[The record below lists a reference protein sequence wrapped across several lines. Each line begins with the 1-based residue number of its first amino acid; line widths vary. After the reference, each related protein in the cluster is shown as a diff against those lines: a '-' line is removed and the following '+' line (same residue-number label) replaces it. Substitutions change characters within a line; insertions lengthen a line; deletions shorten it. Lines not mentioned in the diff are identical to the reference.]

1 MNNVS
6 ESQTILQNNDLSNVK
21 YKRASYLKFIIF
33 SAIGV
38 FMFFISININGVKS
52 IPIDHLVSFIRKIP
66 FVEPYYGIIIT
77 MLGGVYPFISKTWN
91 KNKTEIVFSFIK
103 LLAIPFVIMAYF
115 KLGPAN
121 FHKPNMLPF
130 SYRLLTQVAILIP
143 IGALCLSFLIDYG
156 LMAFV
161 GIFMRYIMRP
171 IWKTPGMSSIDA
183 LASFIGSYS
192 VGLLITNKVYK
203 EGFYSTK
210 EACIIATGFS
220 TVSTT
225 FMVVVAKTLGVI
237 DKWNIYFWGT
247 LAITF
252 IVTAI
257 TVRLYPLRNKS
268 NKGYLNRDVIQE
280 PKFTGGNIFKKALD
294 EGVNVA
300 DKQDNF
306 LNGILKN
313 LKEGLLISISVMPN
327 FMAITF
333 IGLLIVNYTPLFDFI
348 SYIFL
353 PFTKLLGLG
362 DEAYT
367 VAKACSITIVE
378 MFSSSS
384 IIMDSSQL
392 AKSVIAI
399 VCVSEILY
407 FAAPI
412 PCMLATD
419 IPIRIRDIIVIWIE
433 RIIFSL
439 ILAVP
444 FAYLFLI

>member
-6 ESQTILQNNDLSNVK
+6 NSQSVLKTIK
-21 YKRASYLKFIIF
+21 YSKSSYFKFF
-33 SAIGV
+33 LLSAIGV
-38 FMFFISININGVKS
+38 FMFFITININGVKS
-52 IPIDHLVSFIRKIP
+52 IPIDHLVSLIRKIP
-66 FVEPYYGIIIT
+66 FIEPYYGIIIT
-77 MLGGVYPFISKTWN
+77 MIGGVFPFINKSWN

-115 KLGPAN
+115 KLGPAD

-130 SYRLLTQVAILIP
+130 SYRLLTQVAVLIP
-143 IGALCLSFLIDYG
+143 IGAVCLSFLIDYG

-203 EGFYSTK
+203 EGYYSTK

-225 FMVVVAKTLGVI
+225 FMVVVAKTLGII

-257 TVRLYPLRNKS
+257 TVRLYPLRSKS
-268 NKGYLNRDVIQE
+268 DNEE
-280 PKFTGGNIFKKALD
+280 PKFTGGNIFSKALD
-294 EGVNVA
+294 EGVKVA
-300 DKQDNF
+300 DKSNNF
-306 LNGILKN
+306 LDNILKN
-313 LKEGLLISISVMPN
+313 LKEGLLISISIMPN

-333 IGLLIVNYTPLFDFI
+333 IGLLIVNYTPLFDFV

>member
-6 ESQTILQNNDLSNVK
+6 KTILKENDLSNIK
-21 YKRASYLKFIIF
+21 YNKSSYFKFIIF
-33 SAIGV
+33 SVVGV

-52 IPIDHLVSFIRKIP
+52 IPIDHLVSFIRNIP

-77 MLGGVYPFISKTWN
+77 MFGGIYPFINKSWN
-91 KNKTEIVFSFIK
+91 KNKTEIVFSIIK
-103 LLAIPFVIMAYF
+103 LLAIPFIIMAYF
-115 KLGPAN
+115 KLGPAD

-268 NKGYLNRDVIQE
+268 NRGYLNRDVIEE

-294 EGVNVA
+294 EGVKVA

>member
-6 ESQTILQNNDLSNVK
+6 NSQSVIKDNDLTIK
-21 YKRASYLKFIIF
+21 YSKSSYLKFFIL
-33 SAIGV
+33 SAVGV
-38 FMFFISININGVKS
+38 FMFFITININGVKS
-52 IPIDHLVSFIRKIP
+52 IPIDHLVSLIRKIP

-77 MLGGVYPFISKTWN
+77 MIGGVFPFINKSWN

-115 KLGPAN
+115 KLGPAD

-130 SYRLLTQVAILIP
+130 SYRLLTQVAVLIP
-143 IGALCLSFLIDYG
+143 IGAVCLSFLIDYG

-203 EGFYSTK
+203 DGYYSAK

-225 FMVVVAKTLGVI
+225 FMVVVAKTLGII

-257 TVRLYPLRNKS
+257 TVRLYPLRSKS
-268 NKGYLNRDVIQE
+268 DKGYLNRDVIEE
-280 PKFTGGNIFKKALD
+280 PKFTGGNIFSKALY
-294 EGVNVA
+294 EGVKAA
-300 DKQDNF
+300 DKSNNF
-306 LNGILKN
+306 LDNILKN
-313 LKEGLLISISVMPN
+313 LKEGLLISISIMPN

-333 IGLLIVNYTPLFDFI
+333 IGLLIVNYTPLFDFV

-384 IIMDSSQL
+384 IIMDSSKL

-412 PCMLATD
+412 PCMLAAD

-444 FAYLFLI
+444 FAYFFLI

>member
-1 MNNVS
+1 
-6 ESQTILQNNDLSNVK
+6 
-21 YKRASYLKFIIF
+21 
-33 SAIGV
+33 
-38 FMFFISININGVKS
+38 
-52 IPIDHLVSFIRKIP
+52 
-66 FVEPYYGIIIT
+66 
-77 MLGGVYPFISKTWN
+77 
-91 KNKTEIVFSFIK
+91 
-103 LLAIPFVIMAYF
+103 
-115 KLGPAN
+115 
-121 FHKPNMLPF
+121 
-130 SYRLLTQVAILIP
+130 
-143 IGALCLSFLIDYG
+143 
-156 LMAFV
+156 
-161 GIFMRYIMRP
+161 
-171 IWKTPGMSSIDA
+171 
-183 LASFIGSYS
+183 
-192 VGLLITNKVYK
+192 
-203 EGFYSTK
+203 
-210 EACIIATGFS
+210 
-220 TVSTT
+220 
-225 FMVVVAKTLGVI
+225 
-237 DKWNIYFWGT
+237 
-247 LAITF
+247 
-252 IVTAI
+252 
-257 TVRLYPLRNKS
+257 
-268 NKGYLNRDVIQE
+268 
-280 PKFTGGNIFKKALD
+280 
-294 EGVNVA
+294 
-300 DKQDNF
+300 
-306 LNGILKN
+306 
-313 LKEGLLISISVMPN
+313 MPN

-333 IGLLIVNYTPLFDFI
+333 IGLLIVNYTPLFDFV

>member
-6 ESQTILQNNDLSNVK
+6 NSQTVLQNNDLSNIK
-21 YKRASYLKFIIF
+21 YSKSSYFKFIIF

-38 FMFFISININGVKS
+38 FMFFITININGVKS
-52 IPIDHLVSFIRKIP
+52 IPIDHLVSLIRKIP

-77 MLGGVYPFISKTWN
+77 MFGGVYPFISKTWN
-91 KNKTEIVFSFIK
+91 KNKTEMVFSFIK

-115 KLGPAN
+115 KLGPAD

-130 SYRLLTQVAILIP
+130 SYRLLTQVAVLIP
-143 IGALCLSFLIDYG
+143 IGAVCLSFLIDYG

-203 EGFYSTK
+203 EGF
-210 EACIIATGFS
+210 
-220 TVSTT
+220 
-225 FMVVVAKTLGVI
+225 MVVVAKTLGII

-268 NKGYLNRDVIQE
+268 DKGYLNRDVIEE
-280 PKFTGGNIFKKALD
+280 PKFTGGNIFSKALD
-294 EGVNVA
+294 EGVKVA
-300 DKQDNF
+300 DKQNNF
-306 LNGILKN
+306 LDNILKN
-313 LKEGLLISISVMPN
+313 LKEGLLISISIMPN

-333 IGLLIVNYTPLFDFI
+333 IGLLIVNYTPLFDFV

>member
-6 ESQTILQNNDLSNVK
+6 NSQSVLKDNDLTIK
-21 YKRASYLKFIIF
+21 YSKSSYLKFFIL
-33 SAIGV
+33 SAVGV
-38 FMFFISININGVKS
+38 FMFFITININGVKS
-52 IPIDHLVSFIRKIP
+52 IPIDHLVTLIRKIP
-66 FVEPYYGIIIT
+66 FFEPYYGIIIT
-77 MLGGVYPFISKTWN
+77 MIGGVFPFINKSWN

-115 KLGPAN
+115 KLGPAD

-130 SYRLLTQVAILIP
+130 SYRLLTQVAVLIP
-143 IGALCLSFLIDYG
+143 IGAVCLSFLIDYG

-203 EGFYSTK
+203 DGYYSTK
-210 EACIIATGFS
+210 EAYIIATGFS

-225 FMVVVAKTLGVI
+225 FMVVVAKTLGII

-257 TVRLYPLRNKS
+257 TVRLYPLRSKS
-268 NKGYLNRDVIQE
+268 DKGYLNRDVIEE
-280 PKFTGGNIFKKALD
+280 PKFIGGNIFSKALD
-294 EGVNVA
+294 EGVKVA
-300 DKQDNF
+300 DKQNNF
-306 LNGILKN
+306 LDNILKN
-313 LKEGLLISISVMPN
+313 LKEGLLISISIMPN

-333 IGLLIVNYTPLFDFI
+333 IGLLIVNYTPLFDFV

>member
-6 ESQTILQNNDLSNVK
+6 KTILKENDLSNIK
-21 YKRASYLKFIIF
+21 YNKSSYFKFIIF
-33 SAIGV
+33 SVVGV

-77 MLGGVYPFISKTWN
+77 MFGGVYPFINKSWN
-91 KNKTEIVFSFIK
+91 KNKTEIVFSIIK
-103 LLAIPFVIMAYF
+103 LLAIPFIIMAYF
-115 KLGPAN
+115 KLGPAD

-225 FMVVVAKTLGVI
+225 FMVVVAKTLGII

-257 TVRLYPLRNKS
+257 TVRLYPLRSKS
-268 NKGYLNRDVIQE
+268 NRGYLNRDVIEE

-294 EGVNVA
+294 EGVKVV

-444 FAYLFLI
+444 FVYLFLI

>member
-6 ESQTILQNNDLSNVK
+6 KTILKENDLSNIK
-21 YKRASYLKFIIF
+21 YNKSSYFKFIIF
-33 SAIGV
+33 SVVGV

-52 IPIDHLVSFIRKIP
+52 IPIDHLVNFIRNIP

-77 MLGGVYPFISKTWN
+77 MFGGIYPFINKSWN
-91 KNKTEIVFSFIK
+91 KNKTEIVFSIIK
-103 LLAIPFVIMAYF
+103 LLAIPFIIMAYF
-115 KLGPAN
+115 KLGPAD

-225 FMVVVAKTLGVI
+225 FMVVVAKTLGII

-268 NKGYLNRDVIQE
+268 NRGYLNRDVIEE

-294 EGVNVA
+294 EGVKVA

-444 FAYLFLI
+444 FAYLFWG

>member
-6 ESQTILQNNDLSNVK
+6 KTIVQNNDLSNAK
-21 YKRASYLKFIIF
+21 YKRASYLKFIVF

-52 IPIDHLVSFIRKIP
+52 IPIDHLVSFIRNIP

-77 MLGGVYPFISKTWN
+77 MFGGVYPFISKTWN
-91 KNKTEIVFSFIK
+91 KNKTEIVFSIIK
-103 LLAIPFVIMAYF
+103 LLAIPFIIMAYF
-115 KLGPAN
+115 KLGPAD

-210 EACIIATGFS
+210 EVCIIATGFS

-257 TVRLYPLRNKS
+257 TVRLYPLRSKS
-268 NKGYLNRDVIQE
+268 NRGYLNRDVIEE

-294 EGVNVA
+294 EGVKVA

>member
-1 MNNVS
+1 
-6 ESQTILQNNDLSNVK
+6 
-21 YKRASYLKFIIF
+21 
-33 SAIGV
+33 
-38 FMFFISININGVKS
+38 
-52 IPIDHLVSFIRKIP
+52 
-66 FVEPYYGIIIT
+66 
-77 MLGGVYPFISKTWN
+77 
-91 KNKTEIVFSFIK
+91 
-103 LLAIPFVIMAYF
+103 
-115 KLGPAN
+115 
-121 FHKPNMLPF
+121 
-130 SYRLLTQVAILIP
+130 
-143 IGALCLSFLIDYG
+143 
-156 LMAFV
+156 
-161 GIFMRYIMRP
+161 
-171 IWKTPGMSSIDA
+171 
-183 LASFIGSYS
+183 
-192 VGLLITNKVYK
+192 
-203 EGFYSTK
+203 
-210 EACIIATGFS
+210 
-220 TVSTT
+220 
-225 FMVVVAKTLGVI
+225 MVVVAKTLGII

-268 NKGYLNRDVIQE
+268 DKGYLNRDVIEE
-280 PKFTGGNIFKKALD
+280 PKFTGGNIFSKALD
-294 EGVNVA
+294 EGVKVA
-300 DKQDNF
+300 DKQNNF
-306 LNGILKN
+306 LDNILKN
-313 LKEGLLISISVMPN
+313 LKEGLLISISIMPN

-333 IGLLIVNYTPLFDFI
+333 IGLLIVNYTPLFDFV

>member
-6 ESQTILQNNDLSNVK
+6 NSENVFKDNDFTIK
-21 YKRASYLKFIIF
+21 YSKSSYLKFFIL
-33 SAIGV
+33 SAVGV
-38 FMFFISININGVKS
+38 FMFFITININGVKS
-52 IPIDHLVSFIRKIP
+52 IPIDHLVSLIRKIP

-77 MLGGVYPFISKTWN
+77 IIGGVFPFINKSWN

-103 LLAIPFVIMAYF
+103 LSAIPFVIMAYF
-115 KLGPAN
+115 KLGPAD

-130 SYRLLTQVAILIP
+130 SYKLLTQVAVLIP
-143 IGALCLSFLIDYG
+143 IGAVCLSFLIDYG

-203 EGFYSTK
+203 DGYYSTK

-225 FMVVVAKTLGVI
+225 FMVVVAKTLGII

-257 TVRLYPLRNKS
+257 TVRLYPLRSKS
-268 NKGYLNRDVIQE
+268 DKGYLNRDVIEE
-280 PKFTGGNIFKKALD
+280 PKFTGGNIFSKALD
-294 EGVNVA
+294 EGVKAA
-300 DKQDNF
+300 DKQNNF
-306 LNGILKN
+306 LYNILKN
-313 LKEGLLISISVMPN
+313 LKEGLLISISIMPN

-333 IGLLIVNYTPLFDFI
+333 IGLLIVNYTPLFDFV

-412 PCMLATD
+412 PCMLAAD